1 MANVWPTM
9 TVEQLQQRRILLV
22 EDGNHGEYRPR
33 PDEFVSAGVA
43 FIRAADM
50 DSGRVLFE
58 SASKINAHARQR
70 ITKGIGAPG
79 DVLLSHK
86 GTVGKLAL
94 VPDDAPAFV
103 CSPQTTFWRTLDQER
118 LDRKFLYA
126 FLRSP
131 GFHAQL
137 ARALFKWWFVDFD
150 PGRAKAEG
158 RDPGL
163 PKPLADLFPDRFVD
177 SELGEIPQGWQLGPI
192 LICAELLNGG
202 TPKTDR
208 AEFWGGPISWASAK
222 DVSQCGQT
230 FLLDTE
236 RTITAKGLEES
247 ATQLIPAF
255 STVVVARG
263 ATTGRI
269 VLFGR
274 EMAMNQTCYALK
286 SKLNAP
292 FALYCQLRQ
301 EINALVH
308 AAHGSVFDTITTS
321 TFTNSKVVIPT
332 PELIAAFERL
342 AAPVFLRILSN
353 TDESRTLATLR
364 DILLPKLISGELRIY
379 DAEKLAAWV
388 L

>member
-1 MANVWPTM
+1 M